1 MQDDLPRKKRLAVA
15 QKIDTTLSGGYGYLL
30 MIHDLQC
37 FLKRPLFIK
46 KSSIFLSS
54 PTSKIQC
61 WSSATVVSW
70 QDILLTQKTGK
81 NQQEFETVLL
91 SINLRSLLNQLSH
104 DGGTYHIESS
114 PLICIA
120 KQWNGFYMTRI
131 FIECLLQKYI
141 FLELS
146 DVQALQQ

>member
-1 MQDDLPRKKRLAVA
+1 MQDDLSRKKRLAVA

-70 QDILLTQKTGK
+70 QDILLT
-81 NQQEFETVLL
+81 
-91 SINLRSLLNQLSH
+91 
-104 DGGTYHIESS
+104 
-114 PLICIA
+114 
-120 KQWNGFYMTRI
+120 
-131 FIECLLQKYI
+131 
-141 FLELS
+141 
-146 DVQALQQ
+146 